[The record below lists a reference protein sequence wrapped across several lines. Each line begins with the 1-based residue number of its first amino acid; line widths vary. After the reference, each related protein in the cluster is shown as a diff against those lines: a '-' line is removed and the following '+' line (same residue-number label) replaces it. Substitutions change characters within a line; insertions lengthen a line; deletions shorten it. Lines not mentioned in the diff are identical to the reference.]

1 MKRRKLVKF
10 LRSPECRVSLA
21 VLSVLLLAGMYAVK
35 TSGAFSP
42 GPLSEAHPKDEPLN
56 GYVSHADINK
66 ECGHCHAPLHCL
78 TDSKCQDCH
87 MDIARQRASASGLH
101 SKLPGVKRCQNCHVE
116 HMGREAN
123 ITELA
128 VANIDHDKLSGF
140 SLIKHRQDYSGKA
153 LDCGGCHQR
162 GSFAGEELDC
172 LNCHSQADH
181 DLMAVHLEEYSSDCV
196 SCHDGSD
203 RMAKF
208 AHADTYDL
216 EGAHA
221 EAECGGCHGE
231 KVFGGTEREC
241 AGCHADPEL
250 HAGLFGENCGFCHT
264 AAAWTP
270 VQPQQHDFV
279 LAAGG
284 TSRECEYCHAGTY
297 TEYPCF
303 SCHEGDEMGQV
314 HKKLGIDGGHEN
326 CVACHPDGPGRLAQV
341 AEPTFGGG
349 SSAGTFETAAG
360 QVENMKSR
368 EQQREGD
375 LEKSKPEDV
384 GATGSSNAQDMPY
397 SNQYPAWRITPAP
410 PYASS
415 PPGAN
420 ITNSDR

>member
-1 MKRRKLVKF
+1 MKRKRLFTF
-10 LRSPECRVSLA
+10 LRSPECRVSTAL
-21 VLSVLLLAGMYAVK
+21 LCVLLLASMYAVK

-56 GYVSHADINK
+56 GYISHADINK
-66 ECGHCHAPLHCL
+66 ECGYCHAPLHCL

-116 HMGREAN
+116 HMGAQAD

-128 VANIDHDKLSGF
+128 MTNLDHAKLSGF
-140 SLIKHRQDYSGKA
+140 SLAMHGQDFSGEA

-172 LNCHSQADH
+172 LSCHSQADH
-181 DLMAVHLEEYSSDCV
+181 DLMVVHIETYSSDCV
-196 SCHDGSD
+196 SCHDGRD
-203 RMAKF
+203 RMANF
-208 AHADTYDL
+208 AHADTYEL

-231 KVFGGTEREC
+231 KVFAGTEREC

-284 TSRECEYCHAGTY
+284 TSSECEYCHAGSY
-297 TEYPCF
+297 SEYPCF
-303 SCHEGDEMGQV
+303 SCHETDEMGSV
-314 HKKLGIDGGHEN
+314 HQQLGIDGGHEN
-326 CVACHPDGPGRLAQV
+326 CVACHPEGPGRIVQA
-341 AEPTFGGG
+341 AEQPFGSGPG
-349 SSAGTFETAAG
+349 KDMPDTARG
-360 QVENMKSR
+360 LGENNQSG
-368 EQQREGD
+368 EQQKANEPQENKPGD
-375 LEKSKPEDV
+375 A
-384 GATGSSNAQDMPY
+384 GAADSSSVPAATN
-397 SNQYPAWRITPAP
+397 SNQHPVWRMTPTP

-415 PPGAN
+415 TPGAVQ
-420 ITNSDR
+420 TNR